1 MRKQAQPAEAD
12 TDQPRKEVSG
22 RLEADRIGAV
32 EQAGTR
38 ATWGRLERRSPKQID
53 GAIQRFE
60 EGDRMAR
67 NSEATRNGSQPGP
80 EDEHLGRLRS

>member
-1 MRKQAQPAEAD
+1 MRKQAQPAEANA
-12 TDQPRKEVSG
+12 DQPRKEVSG
-22 RLEADRIGAV
+22 QLEADGIGDV

-38 ATWGRLERRSPKQID
+38 ATWEKLEQRSPKRID
-53 GAIQRFE
+53 GAIRRFV

-80 EDEHLGRLRS
+80 EDEHLGRLRR